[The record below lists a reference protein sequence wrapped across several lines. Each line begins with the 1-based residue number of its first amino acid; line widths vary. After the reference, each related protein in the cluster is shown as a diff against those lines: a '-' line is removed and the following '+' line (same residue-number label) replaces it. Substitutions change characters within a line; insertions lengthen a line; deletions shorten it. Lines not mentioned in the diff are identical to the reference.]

1 MACDYH
7 NRTDFR
13 AFDVMV
19 EAIINATPAELD
31 AAIASCAEIGRGYI
45 HTYCPMRR
53 TLFKAFA
60 AMLRLYKRKYA

>member
-13 AFDVMV
+13 AFDVIV
-19 EAIINATPAELD
+19 DAITKATPAELD
-31 AAIASCAEIGRGYI
+31 AAIASCAELARDSY
-45 HTYCPMRR
+45 TAPMRK
-53 TLFKAFA
+53 TLWRAFA

>member
-19 EAIINATPAELD
+19 DAITNASPSELD
-31 AAIASCAEIGRGYI
+31 AAIASCAELARDHY
-45 HTYCPMRR
+45 TAPMRK
-53 TLFKAFA
+53 TLWRAFA

>member
-19 EAIINATPAELD
+19 EAIANASPSELD
-31 AAIASCAEIGRGYI
+31 AAIATCAELGRAA
-45 HTYCPMRR
+45 TTRPMRK
-53 TLFKAFA
+53 TLWRAFA
-60 AMLRLYKRKYA
+60 AMLRLYKRKYV